1 MLVNN
6 MTVNNKAKFA
16 AYLLVAL
23 AVLIG
28 YHQYV
33 NWGYWFEVKDIHHEL
48 FICMFAF
55 SGLTLLFFSKNG
67 GKKLG

>member
-1 MLVNN
+1 MLL
-6 MTVNNKAKFA
+6 NNKAKIT
-16 AYLLVAL
+16 AYVFVAL

-33 NWGYWFEVKDIHHEL
+33 NWGYWFETKDIHHEL

-55 SGLTLLFFSKNG
+55 SGVILLLFNKNG
-67 GKKLG
+67 GKKI